1 MEPKINGDGV
11 RASWVLILF

>member
-11 RASWVLILF
+11 RAS